1 MYKIYNL
8 NEIYVFETENL
19 DLAKDNVKIFGGTVK
34 DENDNVIFEVAEEEK
49 ESK

>member
-19 DLAKDNVKIFGGTVK
+19 ELAKDNVKIFGGTVK
-34 DENDNVIFEVAEEEK
+34 DENDEVVFEVTEEEK
-49 ESK
+49 ENR

>member
-19 DLAKDNVKIFGGTVK
+19 DLAKDNVRNFGGTVR
-34 DENDNVIFEVAEEEK
+34 DENDNVIFEVTEEEK
-49 ESK
+49 ENR